1 MGSSCILQTTAMP
14 AACADLRVA
23 VVGAS
28 LGGLSAANMLNR
40 LGANVSVF
48 DCFPAG
54 FHTRGGGLG
63 AVDTGL
69 LARIRADDVKQ
80 GYRAIRGHGHFY
92 GDLWQYLYEGLPA
105 DKVHFSRDV
114 VGVAGGE
121 TATPRLL
128 FAGKGSENGECAL
141 EGEEFDLI
149 IGADGGK
156 STIRPFVTDQTPAY
170 SGSVSLLQHRGVWR
184 CERKIQILV
193 APLPPQVV

>member
-1 MGSSCILQTTAMP
+1 MP
-14 AACADLRVA
+14 SACADLRVA

-48 DCFPAG
+48 DYFPAG

-63 AVDTGL
+63 AVDTDL

-80 GYRAIRGHGHFY
+80 GYKAIRGHGHFY

-105 DKVHFSRDV
+105 EKVHFSRDI
-114 VGVAGGE
+114 VGIAGAE

-128 FAGKGSENGECAL
+128 FTGAGKGDAPPD
-141 EGEEFDLI
+141 GEEFDLI

-156 STIRPFVTDQTPAY
+156 STIRPFVTAQTPSY
-170 SGSVSLLQHRGVWR
+170 SGYNLWGGWNLAEPSMRRSGSR
-184 CERKIQILV
+184 
-193 APLPPQVV
+193 